1 MTLQDAPKYQ
11 AAVFFVSDVEKSK
24 HFYNVIL
31 GQKITVDF
39 GANVGFEG
47 GLSIWEK
54 NYALNTIFKDKASN
68 LAIGGNNA
76 EIYFEAQNLE
86 SLFESLVRQQ
96 VNVIHSIREHPW
108 GQRAFRIQDPDNHII
123 EIGESMVDVVLRL
136 HKEGFSVEDIAEK
149 SMMPQES
156 IENILLKKVRLWRL
170 P

>member
-54 NYALNTIFKDKASN
+54 NYALKTIFKDKAAN
-68 LAIGGNNA
+68 FAVGGNNA
-76 EIYFEAQNLE
+76 EIYFEASNLE
-86 SLFESLVRQQ
+86 ALFESLVRQQ
-96 VNVIHSIREHPW
+96 VNVIHSIMEHPW
-108 GQRAFRIQDPDNHII
+108 GQRAFRIRDPDNHIV
-123 EIGESMVDVVLRL
+123 EISESMADVVLRL
-136 HKEGFSVEDIAEK
+136 HEEGFSVEDIAEK
-149 SMMPQES
+149 SMMPQEF
-156 IENILLKKVRLWRL
+156 IERVIQGK
-170 P
+170 